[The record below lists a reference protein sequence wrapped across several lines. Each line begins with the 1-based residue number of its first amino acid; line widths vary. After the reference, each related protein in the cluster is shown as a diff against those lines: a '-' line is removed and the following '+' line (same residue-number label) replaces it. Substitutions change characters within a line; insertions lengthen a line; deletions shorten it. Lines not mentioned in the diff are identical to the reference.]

1 VAEASAPSF
10 AKLVSSP
17 WAPRLVILLFTVL
30 AAWSLAQ
37 LTWRLFGE
45 GGAVA
50 QAPAARPMPA
60 PNVSRGGKG
69 PDIAALTRTPLFGR
83 EVEEAAPA
91 PQRVVDAPKTT
102 LNVKLHGIVYSEN
115 PRYARAIIEQPGS
128 PRSHFKVG
136 DELRGNAKLHAIYV
150 DRVILE
156 RAGRFETLELK
167 IEEADLRVA
176 RAEPEALRP
185 GGAGDAASVLRD
197 YRERFVR
204 EPLELAQRFA
214 SEPYRNANNELVGF
228 RIKALGDEQLL
239 ETLGIQE
246 TDVITQVNGIPLDD
260 PMNVMKLME
269 ELPSARTLNLQF
281 LRDGQSSSVQVDVGS

>member
-1 VAEASAPSF
+1 
-10 AKLVSSP
+10 
-17 WAPRLVILLFTVL
+17 
-30 AAWSLAQ
+30 
-37 LTWRLFGE
+37 
-45 GGAVA
+45 
-50 QAPAARPMPA
+50 
-60 PNVSRGGKG
+60 
-69 PDIAALTRTPLFGR
+69 
-83 EVEEAAPA
+83 
-91 PQRVVDAPKTT
+91 
-102 LNVKLHGIVYSEN
+102 
-115 PRYARAIIEQPGS
+115 
-128 PRSHFKVG
+128 
-136 DELRGNAKLHAIYV
+136 
-150 DRVILE
+150 
-156 RAGRFETLELK
+156 
-167 IEEADLRVA
+167 
-176 RAEPEALRP
+176 
-185 GGAGDAASVLRD
+185 VLRD